1 MAEVNVSR
9 KQDGQGQQES
19 TGITSRE
26 GPHAMRRGWPGMQ
39 SRRSPLDVFT
49 SSPFAMLR
57 RLNEEMDRA
66 FFGGLSS
73 RTPGDW
79 IPAIDI
85 AERNGELQIHA
96 DLPGVKQDDVK
107 VEVLNNVLT
116 ISGERR
122 QEREEDS
129 EGIHRMERSYG
140 SFSRSIPV
148 PEGADLD
155 KARANF
161 QNGVLELAIPL
172 PNSKQ
177 MSKQIPIQAGGS
189 AADTSSLRKNVEA
202 EGQQSKAS

>member
-1 MAEVNVSR
+1 M
-9 KQDGQGQQES
+9 
-19 TGITSRE
+19 
-26 GPHAMRRGWPGMQ
+26 
-39 SRRSPLDVFT
+39 
-49 SSPFAMLR
+49 
-57 RLNEEMDRA
+57 
-66 FFGGLSS
+66 
-73 RTPGDW
+73 
-79 IPAIDI
+79 
-85 AERNGELQIHA
+85 
-96 DLPGVKQDDVK
+96 PGVKQDDVK

-148 PEGADLD
+148 PDGADLD